1 MTRTRLAL
9 LLTPLL
15 LLAAAYAFRAPLAM
29 RIAERGIERSL
40 SAEPFAALQDGISL
54 ALCGAGGPL
63 PDPKRSGPCVA
74 VQAGKLHLVI
84 DAGSG
89 GARNLTRMR
98 FPLGNIDALL
108 LTHFH
113 SDHIDGM
120 GELAMLRW
128 VNAANA
134 APLPVLGP
142 PGTAQVVAGFNG
154 AYAADARYRSA
165 HHGDVVAPVSGHG
178 MQASEFT
185 VPAPGESVV
194 VLEREGVTVRMFAVN
209 HAPVDPAVGY
219 RIEYGGRSV
228 VVSGDTA
235 RSTSLETVAKGA
247 DLLVHEALSHEM
259 VGAMHRAAEAAKRPI
274 IAKVTT
280 DIPGYHSSPV
290 DAAKSATAAGVQH
303 LLLYHVVPPLM
314 LPGMEAA
321 FLQGVPE
328 AFSGPVTLG
337 VDGSLFNLPAGTN
350 TVEKLPN
357 AL

>member
-165 HHGDVVAPVSGHG
+165 HHGDVVAPLSGHG
-178 MQASEFT
+178 MQASEF
-185 VPAPGESVV
+185 
-194 VLEREGVTVRMFAVN
+194 TVRMFAVN

-337 VDGSLFNLPAGTN
+337 VDGSLFNLPADTN

>member
-1 MTRTRLAL
+1 MTRARSAL
-9 LLTPLL
+9 LLLVL
-15 LLAAAYAFRAPLAM
+15 VGCAAVYTFRAPLAL
-29 RIAERGIERSL
+29 RLAERGIERTLAS
-40 SAEPFAALQDGISL
+40 EPFAALPDGISL

-63 PDPKRSGPCVA
+63 PDPRRSGPCVA
-74 VQAGKLHLVI
+74 VKAGDVHIVI

-98 FPLGNIDALL
+98 FPLGRIDALL

-128 VNAANA
+128 VNAANTT
-134 APLPVLGP
+134 PLPVLGP
-142 PGTAQVVAGFNG
+142 PGTREVVDGFNG

-165 HHGDVVAPVSGHG
+165 HHGDTVAPLAGHG
-178 MQASEFT
+178 MQATEFP
-185 VPAPGESVV
+185 VPAPGDSVV

-209 HAPVDPAVGY
+209 HTPVDPALGY

-228 VVSGDTA
+228 VVSGDTS
-235 RSTSLETVAKGA
+235 RSASLETVARGA
-247 DLLVHEALSHEM
+247 DLLVHEALSPEL
-259 VGAMHRAAEAAKRPI
+259 VAAMHRAAVAADRPI
-274 IAKVTT
+274 IAKVTA

-290 DAAKSATAAGVQH
+290 DAAHSAAAAGVRH
-303 LLLYHVVPPLM
+303 LLLYHIVPPLL

-321 FLQGVPE
+321 FLSGVDGIW
-328 AFSGPVTLG
+328 AGPVTVG
-337 VDGSLFNLPAGTN
+337 VDGSAFSLPAGDRR
-350 TVEKLPN
+350 VRELPN

>member
-1 MTRTRLAL
+1 MTRSRLVLILLAL
-9 LLTPLL
+9 LL
-15 LLAAAYAFRAPLAM
+15 AAIYAFRAPLAL
-29 RIAERGIERSL
+29 RLAERGIEHSL
-40 SAEPFAALQDGISL
+40 AAAPFDDLPDGISL
-54 ALCGAGGPL
+54 VLCGAGGPL

-98 FPLGNIDALL
+98 FPLGSIDALL

-113 SDHIDGM
+113 SDHIDGI

-128 VNAANA
+128 VNAANT

-154 AYAADARYRSA
+154 AYAADSRYRSA
-165 HHGDVVAPVSGHG
+165 HHGDVVAPLSGHG
-178 MQASEFT
+178 MQASEIA

-247 DLLVHEALSHEM
+247 DLLVHEALSPEM
-259 VGAMHRAAEAAKRPI
+259 VAGMHRAALAANRPI

-290 DAAKSATAAGVQH
+290 DAAKSATAAGVRH
-303 LLLYHVVPPLM
+303 LLLYHVVPPLL
-314 LPGMEAA
+314 LPGLEAA

-328 AFSGPVTLG
+328 AFAGPVTLG
-337 VDGSLFNLPAGTN
+337 RDGSLFSLPSGSDA
-350 TVEKLPN
+350 VSELPN